1 MTSGRVIKSRSVPSE
16 HDLPDSLGPI
26 LQRILSARG
35 VLTSDDLDITLSR
48 LESFDS
54 LRHIQLGAMLIR
66 DCVVSD
72 GKLMIV
78 GDYDADG
85 ATSIAVA
92 IRALRAMGAKDVDY
106 LVPNRFNFGYGLTPE
121 IVEVAHNFKPDL
133 IVTVDNGISSI
144 EGVRLAR
151 SKGIKVLVTDH
162 HLPGKSLPN
171 ANAIIN
177 PNQVD
182 DAFPSKNLAGVGVIF
197 YVMAA
202 LRQLLRREGW
212 FQSKLIDEPRLANL
226 LDLVALGTV
235 ADVVPLDLNNRRLV
249 HYGLSQ
255 IKREKCQIGL
265 LALLKAA
272 GKTAQHVTSS
282 DLGFVLG
289 PRLNAAGRLSDMS
302 LGIECLLSDDPQKCM
317 EMALELTRLNAE
329 RKDIESEMKERA
341 FSLISE
347 VIDEPGSGDGPFAF
361 SVFHKDWHQ
370 GVVGIVAARIKDR
383 FHRPA
388 IAFALV
394 EDGLLKGSARSITGV
409 NIRDALESI
418 ATKYP
423 NLIESF
429 GGHAAA
435 AGLTVKLVNF
445 VEFCEHFSETIKGL
459 LNEENLKQTIS
470 TDGVLEAKDFTLAL
484 ASQIESISPWGQK
497 FPEPKFYGEFFIK
510 ERYVVGE
517 LHARLLLETDENVTN
532 LSAIAF
538 GAAEE
543 DWFLNASRIKAVY
556 HLAVNRY
563 RGQETLQLNL
573 DFAESV

>member
-1 MTSGRVIKSRSVPSE
+1 MTASLAIKSRLVPSR
-16 HDLPDSLGPI
+16 HNLPDSLDPV

-54 LRHIQLGAMLIR
+54 LRHIQVGAGLIR
-66 DCVVSD
+66 DCIVSG
-72 GKLMIV
+72 GKIMII

-92 IRALRAMGAKDVDY
+92 IRALRAMGAEDVDY

-121 IVEVAHNFKPDL
+121 IVEVAHTYKPDL

-144 EGVRLAR
+144 EGVKRAR
-151 SKGIKVLVTDH
+151 AIGIKVLVTDH

-202 LRQLLRREGW
+202 LRQLLRKEGW
-212 FQSKLIDEPRLANL
+212 FESKLIDEPRLANL

-265 LALLKAA
+265 LALLEAA
-272 GKTAQHVTSS
+272 GKTAQYVTSN
-282 DLGFVLG
+282 DLAFVLG

-302 LGIECLLSDDPQKCM
+302 LGIECLLSDDPEKCL
-317 EMALELTRLNAE
+317 EMALELTRLNEE
-329 RKDIESEMKERA
+329 RRDIESEMKEHA
-341 FSLISE
+341 FGLISE
-347 VIDEPGSGDGPFAF
+347 AIGKSGSNSRPSAF
-361 SVFHKDWHQ
+361 SVFHKGWHQ

-383 FHRPA
+383 FHRPS

-394 EDGLLKGSARSITGV
+394 DDGLLKGSARSIAGV

-423 NLIESF
+423 HLIESF

-435 AGLTVKLVNF
+435 AGLTVKLANF
-445 VEFCEHFSETIKGL
+445 VEFREYFSETIKGL
-459 LNEENLKQTIS
+459 LNEENLQQIIS

-484 ASQIESISPWGQK
+484 ASQIENISPWGQK

-538 GAAEE
+538 GAAKE

-556 HLAVNRY
+556 HLVVNRY
-563 RGQETLQLNL
+563 RGQETLQLKL
-573 DFAESV
+573 DFAERV